1 VSARAGAARHS
12 PLAIRAL
19 PLTLRRM
26 LNGVR
31 IAARTEGPAPLLVV
45 LHGLGDTSA
54 GWEWLPGE
62 LHLPWLEYLMLD
74 APDAYFDGR
83 SWFGISLPMDGRFTG
98 ELPAIDAVAVERSR
112 AAIEA
117 VLAREKAGGRTA
129 RDIAILGF
137 SQGCLMAMETGLR
150 HAEPLG
156 GVVGI
161 SGWVHRPGALT
172 SEAPAHARSVPVLM
186 THGTFDPLLGIEH
199 VRPQAGALRDA
210 GFDLLWQE
218 FEKEHTVAGR
228 TEVQYIARFLEQ
240 CFGREHA
247 RRRAGAGTAPD

>member
-1 VSARAGAARHS
+1 MRHS
-12 PLAIRAL
+12 PLAIRPGA
-19 PLTLRRM
+19 PTLADM
-26 LNGVR
+26 LNGMRV
-31 IAARTEGPAPLLVV
+31 AARTEGPCPLLIV

-62 LHLPWLEYLMLD
+62 LQLPWLEYLLLD
-74 APDAYFDGR
+74 APDASLDGR
-83 SWFGISLPMDGRFTG
+83 SWFGIALPMDGRFTG
-98 ELPAIDAVAVERSR
+98 ELPAIDATAVERSR
-112 AAIEA
+112 RMIED
-117 VLAREKAGGRTA
+117 VLAREKAAGRAA

-137 SQGCLMAMETGLR
+137 SQGCLMTLETGLR

-156 GVVGI
+156 GLVAI
-161 SGWVHRPGALT
+161 SGWVHQPDALV
-172 SEAPAHARSVPVLM
+172 SGAPAHARAVPVLM

-199 VRPQAGALRDA
+199 VRPQATALRDA

-247 RRRAGAGTAPD
+247 RRRAGSGTAPD